1 MEVKRIGGNDRKRPG
16 VTCGADHKNILRNN
30 LNVFTTEL
38 ILVSLGN
45 MFHHEVRKQ
54 LWLFLKA
61 TDSNDT

>member
-1 MEVKRIGGNDRKRPG
+1 MEVKRIGRDDRKRP
-16 VTCGADHKNILRNN
+16 VATCGADHKNILRNN

-45 MFHHEVRKQ
+45 MFRPKVRKQ